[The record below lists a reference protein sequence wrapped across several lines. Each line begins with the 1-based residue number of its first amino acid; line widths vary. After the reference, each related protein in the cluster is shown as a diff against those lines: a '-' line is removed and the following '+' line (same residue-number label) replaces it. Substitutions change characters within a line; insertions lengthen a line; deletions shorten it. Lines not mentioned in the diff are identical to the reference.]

1 MTRQPGGRGLRGFL
15 ARLARALGARLYAV
29 ALIAIIVYVS
39 YRAVAYLVV
48 SLMTPD
54 RAPEQIV
61 GIARELDAR
70 LLQPDAPPLLGRIA
84 VDTPRTPPSHYHRI
98 DTTYVAD
105 RFNDCTR
112 SGCHVPLPHAV
123 HKEERAFLNM
133 HATSLHCG
141 VCHFVSGD
149 RPLRLTWYDLA
160 DGRAAPPPPLLQ
172 AYGWLTAQ
180 RPDAAATYTVAQQQ
194 QIVGLLRDAAAAV
207 GGERALEHL
216 AAAAAAVRA
225 DGPQFAD
232 VIAAARETVPRYF
245 RGAYGSKL
253 ALLDPATGRPVLGH
267 PGAEAANRKLLA
279 EYAGAD
285 AAARAELVRAAH
297 PWKRTAP
304 LSCTACHSPEEKL
317 IDHAALGYPAERIRA
332 LSAPAVFQMIQRIR
346 SGEPFYLPSFVDPR
360 TAPTSGPTNP

>member
-1 MTRQPGGRGLRGFL
+1 MTQQRARRGFL
-15 ARLARALGARLYAV
+15 GFLGWLGRALGARLYAI
-29 ALIAIIVYVS
+29 ALIAVILFAS

-70 LLQPDAPPLLGRIA
+70 LLRPDAPPLLGRVA

-112 SGCHVPLPHAV
+112 SGCHAPLPHAA

-141 VCHFVSGD
+141 VCHFVNGD
-149 RPLRLTWYDLA
+149 GPLRLTWYDLA
-160 DGRAAPPPPLLQ
+160 DGRAAAAPPILR
-172 AYGWLTAQ
+172 AYGWLTAP
-180 RPDAAATYTVAQQQ
+180 RAAGSTTYTVAEQQ
-194 QIVGLLRDAAAAV
+194 QIVGLLRAAAAAV

-216 AAAAAAVRA
+216 ADAAEAVRA

-267 PGAEAANRKLLA
+267 PGAEAANQKLLA

-285 AAARAELVRAAH
+285 AARRAELVRAAH

-304 LSCTACHSPEEKL
+304 LSCTACHSQEQKA

-346 SGEPFYLPSFVDPR
+346 TGEPFYLPSFVDPR
-360 TAPTSGPTNP
+360 TAPTSGPANP